1 MRDLLA
7 ASTARTKIA
16 ATLLALLGTLSLI
29 LALAGVYAVVA
40 YSVRQRTRELGIR
53 IALGA
58 QAGDIARMV
67 VASGLRLALAGVG
80 LGWLG
85 ALILARGLSG
95 LLFQVAPL
103 DATAFLGAAVL
114 VAGSAVLAS
123 HLPARRAARTDPLP
137 ALSSE

>member
-1 MRDLLA
+1 MRDLLG
-7 ASTARTKIA
+7 ASTARARIA
-16 ATLLALLGTLSLI
+16 ATLLVLLGALALL
-29 LALAGVYAVVA
+29 LALAGVYSVVA

-67 VASGLRLALAGVG
+67 VASGLRLALVGVG

-85 ALILARGLSG
+85 ALFLARGLSG
-95 LLFQVAPL
+95 LLFEVAPL
-103 DATAFLGAAVL
+103 DATTFLGAAVL
-114 VAGSAVLAS
+114 VTGAAILAS